1 MKIFYNAFLFMVC
14 FWILSAYS
22 DDIIWTEQSST
33 LPNGVKLFK
42 GTRNSPKLQA
52 FYLDVDLSNPDIAV
66 RPYISSTSKTVPTLT
81 SQFGAYAAI
90 NGGFFGGSTSYS
102 AVIYPGEIKA
112 INVQA
117 VTRNSQSYPVIRS
130 LFSMDTTGQF
140 AVDWIYHFD
149 NTISGVYTFGQPLA
163 YSYNDPTPRAAP
175 QKADG
180 QSYGSLLLGIGGA
193 PTLVKDSQVN
203 VTYNEEIM
211 WGSGVGYDN
220 GDPRTAVGYTADGH
234 VILFVAD
241 GRQDNLSL
249 GVSLPELAQI
259 MIDLGCVEA
268 MNLDGGGSTQMAI
281 GNTYVNSPSEHRS
294 VPSILAVVH
303 KDSLGLPKKPL
314 IEKIIDTEDTEVQ
327 LIGGG
332 WFESA
337 NAGYWGTSRSLLN
350 PKGDGSAYAIYRPG
364 LKTAAA
370 YEVYAW
376 WVAASN
382 RCKDTPFVIRHY
394 HGVDTVRLDQTAN
407 GSSWVKVG
415 MFNFTGDTSEAL
427 IISNAA
433 TVGDYVVADGVKFV
447 TYDTSGFSNI
457 RHNFEKPVDHFEL
470 FQNYPNP
477 FNPVTTI
484 RYTVGTHHDVP
495 VLIDLSIYNLSGQ
508 KVATLV
514 SAKQS
519 AGHYEVQW
527 DASGMASGVYL
538 YRLSTGSGFTQTR
551 KLVLLR

>member
-1 MKIFYNAFLFMVC
+1 
-14 FWILSAYS
+14 
-22 DDIIWTEQSST
+22 
-33 LPNGVKLFK
+33 
-42 GTRNSPKLQA
+42 
-52 FYLDVDLSNPDIAV
+52 
-66 RPYISSTSKTVPTLT
+66 
-81 SQFGAYAAI
+81 
-90 NGGFFGGSTSYS
+90 
-102 AVIYPGEIKA
+102 
-112 INVQA
+112 
-117 VTRNSQSYPVIRS
+117 
-130 LFSMDTTGQF
+130 
-140 AVDWIYHFD
+140 
-149 NTISGVYTFGQPLA
+149 VYTFEQPLA
-163 YSYNDPTPRAAP
+163 YSFNDPTPKAAP

-203 VTYNEEIM
+203 ITYNEEIM

-220 GDPRTAVGYTADGH
+220 GDPRTAVGYTADHH

-241 GRQDNLSL
+241 GRQDNLSV

-281 GNTYVNSPSEHRS
+281 GNSYVNSPSEQRS
-294 VPSILAVVH
+294 VPGILAVVH

-314 IEKIIDTEDTEVQ
+314 IEKIIDTEDAEVQ

-337 NAGYWGTSRSLLN
+337 NAGYWGPSRSLLN
-350 PKGDGSAYAIYRPG
+350 PKGNGSAYAVYRPG
-364 LKTAAA
+364 LETAGA

-376 WVAASN
+376 WVAANN
-382 RCKDTPFVIRHY
+382 RCKDTPFVVRHY
-394 HGVDTVRLDQTAN
+394 DGVDTVRLDQTAN

-415 MFNFTGDTSEAL
+415 MFNFMGDTSEAL

-447 TYDTSGFSNI
+447 TYDTSGFSNMQD
-457 RHNFEKPVDHFEL
+457 NLDKPLSHFEL

-477 FNPVTTI
+477 FNPTTAI
-484 RYTVGTHHDVP
+484 SYKLLALSNV
-495 VLIDLSIYNLSGQ
+495 DLSIYNLLGQ

-514 SAKQS
+514 SEKQS
-519 AGHYEVQW
+519 AGKYEVHW
-527 DASGMASGVYL
+527 DASGLSSGVYF
-538 YRLSTGSGFTQTR
+538 YRLSTGQGFTQTR
-551 KLVLLR
+551 KLVLMR